1 MAIQAVMF
9 DLDGTLADTL
19 GDIVASANH
28 ARGTVGLPPIE
39 TPRYRRLAGQGV
51 HRLFRDALPP
61 EQHGL
66 VGPLVTAFRD
76 HYADHAFDTTGPY
89 DGVPALLDALADAGR
104 ALAVWSNKPD
114 AATRL
119 VVDRLFGRWPWAAVR
134 GARDG
139 TPIKPDPAGAQ
150 AVIEELAVPAA
161 AWAYVGDTD
170 VDMWTGRAAGMF
182 TVGVTWGFRDEDELR
197 GAGAQAI
204 IHRPTELSPLLG
216 PGPSAG

>member
-19 GDIVASANH
+19 GDIAASANH
-28 ARGTVGLPPIE
+28 ARGTLGLPPIE

-51 HRLFRDALPP
+51 HRLFRDALPAD
-61 EQHGL
+61 QHHR
-66 VGPLVTAFRD
+66 VEPLVAAFRV
-76 HYADHAFDTTGPY
+76 HYAEHAFDTTGPY
-89 DGVPALLDALADAGR
+89 DGVPSLLDALTEAGTT
-104 ALAVWSNKPD
+104 LAVLSNKPD

-119 VVDRLFGRWPWAAVR
+119 VVDRLFGRWPWAAAR
-134 GARDG
+134 GAVDG
-139 TPIKPDPAGAQ
+139 TPIKPDPAGAH
-150 AVIEELAVPAA
+150 AVVHDLGIPAD

-182 TVGVTWGFRDEDELR
+182 TVGVTWGFRDETELR

-204 IHRPTELSPLLG
+204 IHRPAELLPLLRH
-216 PGPSAG
+216 PPAG